1 MLPRKLNATRLR
13 PSTARGGAVPGE
25 FVLKT
30 GGWDRAAPYIGVM
43 NNLDFTL
50 FDTAIG
56 RCAIVWSARGVV
68 AVRFPE
74 RSDEATRNRILRRF
88 PDARE
93 ATPSVEAQ
101 RAIGGIVALLG
112 GEPRD
117 LRDVTVDMQD
127 VPDFNR
133 QVYEVARSIGP
144 GTTLTY
150 GEVAERLGDRTLARD
165 VAQAL
170 SQNQTP
176 IVVPCHRV
184 MAAGGKTGGFSAPGG
199 VKTKLRLLSIEGAQ
213 TESGPMLFDRLP
225 LVAAGRRR
233 QA

>member
-1 MLPRKLNATRLR
+1 MLPRKLSATRLR
-13 PSTARGGAVPGE
+13 PSTAGGGAVPGE
-25 FVLKT
+25 SAPKT
-30 GGWDRAAPYIGVM
+30 GGWGRAASYIGVM

-56 RCAIVWSARGVV
+56 RCGIVWSERGVV

-74 RSDEATRNRILRRF
+74 RSDEATHNRILRRF

-93 ATPSVEAQ
+93 ATPSAQAQ
-101 RAIGGIVALLG
+101 RAIGGIVALLA

-117 LRDVTVDMQD
+117 LRDVTVDMHD

-150 GEVAERLGDRTLARD
+150 GEVAERLGDRALARD

-199 VKTKLRLLSIEGAQ
+199 VKTKLKLLSIEGAKP
-213 TESGPMLFDRLP
+213 EAGPMLFDRLP

>member
-1 MLPRKLNATRLR
+1 LSFSGVHK
-13 PSTARGGAVPGE
+13 S
-25 FVLKT
+25 
-30 GGWDRAAPYIGVM
+30 GGWNRAALYIGVM
-43 NNLDFTL
+43 SEPVMENLVTENIGFTL

-56 RCAIVWSARGVV
+56 RCGIVWSERGVV

-74 RSDEATRNRILRRF
+74 RSDDATRGRIWRRF
-88 PDARE
+88 ADARE
-93 ATPSVEAQ
+93 ATPSDEAQ
-101 RAIGGIVALLG
+101 RAIAGIVALLD

-117 LRDVTVDMQD
+117 LRDVTLDMQD

-133 QVYEVARSIGP
+133 QVYDVARSIGP
-144 GTTLTY
+144 GATLTY
-150 GEVAERLGDRTLARD
+150 GEVAERLGDRNLARD

-184 MAAGGKTGGFSAPGG
+184 LAAGGKTGGFSAPGG

-213 TESGPMLFDRLP
+213 PEPGPMLFDRLP
-225 LVAAGRRR
+225 LVTAGRRR
-233 QA
+233 A

>member
-1 MLPRKLNATRLR
+1 MA
-13 PSTARGGAVPGE
+13 PSG
-25 FVLKT
+25 
-30 GGWDRAAPYIGVM
+30 Y
-43 NNLDFTL
+43 TL

-56 RCAIVWSARGVV
+56 RCGIAWNGRGVV

-88 PDARE
+88 PDAQE
-93 ATPSVEAQ
+93 ATPSAAAAC
-101 RAIGGIVALLG
+101 AIDGIVALLS

-117 LRDVTVDMQD
+117 LQDIAVDMQD

-133 QVYEVARSIGP
+133 RVYDVARGIRP

-150 GEVAERLGDRTLARD
+150 GEVAERLGDRKLARD

-170 SQNQTP
+170 SENICP

-199 VKTKLRLLSIEGAQ
+199 VKTKLKLLSIEGAQ
-213 TESGPMLFDRLP
+213 LEAAPMLFDRLP
-225 LVAAGRRR
+225 LASAGRRR
-233 QA
+233 QT